1 MGPHSTTNPLTFPKS
16 TLPFD
21 SQLFRRPSAEYRG
34 CPLWSW
40 NNKLNED
47 NLLAQIDDFEE
58 MGMGGFHIHS
68 RVGLDTEYLGG
79 EFMDLVTKCV
89 RKAGEKNLLAC
100 LYDED
105 RWPSGCAG
113 GKVVAGR
120 PEYKLQHLLLT
131 PLPYGNAG

>member
-1 MGPHSTTNPLTFPKS
+1 MTTPTNPLAYPRS
-16 TLPFD
+16 AEAFD
-21 SQLFRRPSAEYRG
+21 YELFQRPSAEYRG

-40 NNKLNED
+40 NNKLEAEE
-47 NLLAQIDDFEE
+47 LLRQIDDFQE

-68 RVGLDTEYLGG
+68 RVGLDTPYLGD
-79 EFMDLVTKCV
+79 EFMEMVERCV
-89 RKAGEKNLLAC
+89 DKAGNQKLLAC

-131 PLPYGNAG
+131 PLPYGNLG